1 MWLIVSNQR
10 YLVMYKLFLYA
21 DKVSFNTELR
31 IEDKF
36 QAEENKKEKEKYITR
51 YIEEIEY
58 LLMSILNLL
67 LRASR
72 VFELCETIV

>member
-1 MWLIVSNQR
+1 
-10 YLVMYKLFLYA
+10 MYKLFLYA

>member
-1 MWLIVSNQR
+1 
-10 YLVMYKLFLYA
+10 MYKLFLYA

-36 QAEENKKEKEKYITR
+36 QAEEKQEGKEKYIAR